1 MRADIHD
8 DPEHGLQNEAG
19 LRSSIGADASRRKRY
34 LRVRLGTPES
44 RA

>member
-19 LRSSIGADASRRKRY
+19 LRSRRIAAQARY
-34 LRVRLGTPES
+34 LRFRPGTPQG